1 MLIESNRLYF
11 VEGNLFAAFLY
22 PHKSI
27 LYILWMLKTESSS
40 DADLLRVFGWCIMS
54 VWAVVSVCTT
64 RDIWFVV
71 AVERMLRL
79 KLETSRGW
87 VAHNIQQEQD
97 AYTTK
102 ESFLASGSDTR
113 WRHTI

>member
-1 MLIESNRLYF
+1 MLFESNCLYF

-22 PHKSI
+22 PHKNI
-27 LYILWMLKTESSS
+27 LYKLWLLKTGSPP

-54 VWAVVSVCTT
+54 VWAVVSVCTM

-71 AVERMLRL
+71 AVEPMLCL

-87 VAHNIQQEQD
+87 VAHIIQQEQD
-97 AYTTK
+97 AYTPK

-113 WRHTI
+113 RRHTI